1 MEIAALI
8 IAVVALVVAVLAYA
22 RTGGI
27 QDLRSQVSALGST
40 TESLRDKTTD
50 AMDALRT
57 RTADTLERIEK
68 AVRGRGESPPPA
80 APEAKPFV
88 PEEKKPVPGEK
99 GSAPEDKKKEE

>member
-27 QDLRSQVSALGST
+27 QDLRRQVSALGST

-50 AMDALRT
+50 ALDSLRT

-80 APEAKPFV
+80 APDV

>member
-1 MEIAALI
+1 MEIVALI

-27 QDLRSQVSALGST
+27 QDLRRQVSALGST

-50 AMDALRT
+50 ALDSLRT
-57 RTADTLERIEK
+57 RTADTLERLERT
-68 AVRGRGESPPPA
+68 VRGRGESPPPA

-88 PEEKKPVPGEK
+88 PEEKNPVP
-99 GSAPEDKKKEE
+99 EE